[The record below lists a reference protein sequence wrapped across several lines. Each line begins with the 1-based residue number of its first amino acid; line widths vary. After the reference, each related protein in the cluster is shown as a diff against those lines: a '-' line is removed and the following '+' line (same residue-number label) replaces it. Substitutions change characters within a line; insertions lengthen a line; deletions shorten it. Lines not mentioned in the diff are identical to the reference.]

1 MFETLK
7 IAFPT
12 AALLLGALSV
22 ILAIIQNIE
31 TKVVVIRLRSQ
42 QTIILGVFGVMLI
55 LLGIWGYIV
64 SIQPIIGI
72 EPTLTETN
80 MTLLQ

>member
-55 LLGIWGYIV
+55 LLGIW
-64 SIQPIIGI
+64 
-72 EPTLTETN
+72 
-80 MTLLQ
+80 